1 MDSTISV
8 EINENKQLIITY
20 PDGRVENLGTIGSG
34 NSNVYIGPD
43 KNVPDGFVGLQIDPD
58 GTSYLITDEITATS
72 SNELPNCKAVKNYV
86 ASADLKGDKGDPGTS
101 GVYVGSGDMP
111 DGYNVQIDL
120 DGKAIE
126 VLSSDEVQQIIVN
139 ELAKRGQLSPEFANT
154 LEECTDTSK
163 LYVLPD
169 GHVYAYMKKVQ
180 TNEDKNI
187 LPSLEAPFGL
197 SKNTTGLYYG
207 YRPSSAS
214 PYYATPNNCNMTG
227 VIPVAVE
234 DCPITLYIRGISS
247 WGTEDDDRISLYG
260 STGNP
265 SVLKVREAL
274 AKEGYCSLEQLGN
287 DDYLLI
293 INKPFLDSVSWTTVT
308 SAVLSFKNTSADQK
322 IIVSREPIESTAVV
336 EYQWGD
342 TGHSFIT
349 SDKFDGEIKI
359 NVNSNL
365 EFVSSIDECLDPTKL
380 YVLPDNFIY
389 AYTTKTITSNP
400 TNQIDNAVDNN
411 KNPYNDGIGYKN
423 DTRLSLSSGEAGLSG
438 YTVTGFIE
446 VKQGDTIR
454 FANINTSSTSDNVFI
469 VFYNKDF
476 AYVGYLRN
484 EAATSALRSGV
495 CVLDNN
501 LTLTGGELTD
511 TAYFRVSMYTNS
523 NSNYFITVNELLEPT
538 TSTVQDWQKT
548 DHAFIPADYEEDITE
563 LKDRTASLEKCVD
576 DIITGTD
583 DTFDYIT
590 KEAVRVAGVVKEK
603 QTVGSLTFTAMSD
616 MHIRSNDSGWANN
629 LTSCRD
635 AGLGLAELQKY
646 LKLDCA
652 VMLGDYTVGGAG
664 DTKEQIKEDLTAVR
678 KYMANGIK
686 GIPNIWCTGNHDI
699 NYGGDNP
706 KKNTSLKDGDHSR
719 MTEDE
724 LYAYLISN
732 NAGTIQDSD
741 NIGRN
746 YGYIDFENQK
756 IRCIYLNTV
765 DSLDYPDLT
774 AANDEASEV
783 TAVQLEWLVN
793 TGLDFTN
800 KTDPSKWGIVIFSH
814 HCLSI
819 FPQVV
824 NVLKSYKEG
833 ISGSYNITTN
843 ETTKTVTYDFT
854 GLTERAEVICAIH
867 GHNHNFMS
875 KQISDEGYDKITA
888 GNAWLWSIGI
898 PNVDTYRNNDCATY
912 NDEGYAK
919 AFGEFAEDGVTPIYY
934 LKTQEGETKKT
945 TSFCVVTI
953 DRKNRKVYAT
963 AYGAGKDRKI
973 DY

>member
-1 MDSTISV
+1 MKQTDNYKLSLYDAEDKFSITAEENSLNANMKIIDEALHEKITSDDMASYI
-8 EINENKQLIITY
+8 ESKKNELKGE
-20 PDGRVENLGTIGSG
+20 DGVSATHSWNGTVLTVTSA
-34 NSNVYIGPD
+34 S
-43 KNVPDGFVGLQIDPD
+43 
-58 GTSYLITDEITATS
+58 GTS
-72 SNELPNCKAVKNYV
+72 
-86 ASADLKGDKGDPGTS
+86 SADLKGEKGDTGAA
-101 GVYVGSGDMP
+101 GIYVGSGDMP

-120 DGKAIE
+120 DGEAIE

-234 DCPITLYIRGISS
+234 DCPITLYIRGVSS

-260 STGNP
+260 STDNP

-287 DDYLLI
+287 DDYLLT

-336 EYQWGD
+336 EYQWVD

-423 DTRLSLSSGEAGLSG
+423 DTRLSLSSGETGLSG

-590 KEAVRVAGVVKEK
+590 KEAARVAGVVKEK

-616 MHIRSNDSGWANN
+616 MHIRSNDSEWANN

-706 KKNTSLKDGDHSR
+706 NGGASPKDGDHSR

-732 NAGTIQDSD
+732 NTGTIQDGD
-741 NIGRN
+741 NICRN

-774 AANDEASEV
+774 GTNDDNMEI
-783 TAVQLEWLVN
+783 TAIQAQWLARV
-793 TGLDFTN
+793 GLNLTDKTN
-800 KTDPSKWGIVIFSH
+800 PTEWGIVILSH
-814 HCLSI
+814 HCLSQFQPI
-819 FPQVV
+819 TA
-824 NVLKSYKEG
+824 VLTAYKNG
-833 ISGSYNITTN
+833 ANGGVDITTN
-843 ETTKTVTYDFT
+843 NITSTVEYSFNSANR
-854 GLTERAEVICAIH
+854 GEIICAIH
-867 GHNHNFMS
+867 GHDHNFTYR
-875 KQISDEGYDKITA
+875 KISTERWDKVTKE
-888 GNAWLWSIGI
+888 NAWLWSICI
-898 PNVDTYRNNDCATY
+898 PNIDTRRNNEKATN
-912 NDEGYAK
+912 NDAAYRAI
-919 AFGEFAEDGVTPIYY
+919 FGEFDTEGNPVYY
-934 LKTQEGETKKT
+934 PKTQGEATS
-945 TSFCVVTI
+945 TSFCVITI
-953 DRKNRKVYAT
+953 DRKNRKIHAI
-963 AYGAGKDRKI
+963 AYGTGKDREINYGKTG
-973 DY
+973 DV